1 VQSREYYGEGYQDIL
16 TRVPSIKNAE
26 KYLGWKPTTD
36 LKTGLR
42 KTLDYH
48 LGSRRLS
55 WICSGRRLFNDP
67 GLHPQQA
74 FLLAEIVTLNFV
86 FVASPASSIPA

>member
-1 VQSREYYGEGYQDIL
+1 VSIRELAETLIALIKTYPKYAKLADSVKLVSVQSKEYYGEGYQDIL

-48 LGSRRLS
+48 LGRPSTEL
-55 WICSGRRLFNDP
+55 D
-67 GLHPQQA
+67 
-74 FLLAEIVTLNFV
+74 V
-86 FVASPASSIPA
+86 